1 MHFLPKKAY
10 QHHLYLSVFQL
21 FLHFV
26 QLFVQNVRQSCI
38 FVFMTSL
45 EFNTRILREKNSL
58 TNFAY
63 SLTRNLDDSLDL
75 LQDTYLK
82 AISYRSKFEENT
94 NLRAWLFTIMKN
106 TFINAY
112 HKNKRTR
119 RMSSSSEEQAATSSF
134 SQASHDPLESKLRAK
149 EILREVKSL
158 DKDYRLP
165 FSLHYVGYKYEEIAE
180 RMDLPLGTVKSR
192 IFIARKM
199 LMQTLTKDTQ
209 TPSAS

>member
-1 MHFLPKKAY
+1 
-10 QHHLYLSVFQL
+10 
-21 FLHFV
+21 
-26 QLFVQNVRQSCI
+26 
-38 FVFMTSL
+38 MTTV

-58 TNFAY
+58 TSFAY
-63 SLTRNLDDSLDL
+63 SLTRNIDDALDL
-75 LQDTYLK
+75 LQDTYVK

-112 HKNKRTR
+112 HKNKRVR
-119 RMSSSSEEQAATSSF
+119 RMTSSSDEQSVYNTF
-134 SQASHDPLESKLRAK
+134 SHVSHNSLEGKLRAK
-149 EILREVKSL
+149 EILREIASL

-199 LMQTLTKDTQ
+199 LMETLTEEANRR
-209 TPSAS
+209 SAL